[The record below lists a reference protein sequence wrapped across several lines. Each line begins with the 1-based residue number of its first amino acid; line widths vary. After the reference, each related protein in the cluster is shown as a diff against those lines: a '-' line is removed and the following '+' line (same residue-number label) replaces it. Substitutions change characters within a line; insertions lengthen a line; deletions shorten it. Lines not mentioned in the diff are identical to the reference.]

1 MKTLVGPAIFTL
13 VVVLLF
19 VGIGELVTQI
29 SGEANRP
36 RGGAAVAGE
45 VTPEAGEALF
55 WGRGKCSTCHAISGR
70 GSSIRGPDQGDR
82 GPLGLA
88 IGKRAEERARE
99 RTRTTSRAVTATD
112 YLVESLI
119 DPGAYVV
126 NGFKNEMPN
135 PLLPPIS
142 LTPDEVRAVVLY
154 LQTLGG
160 TADATAIRIPDT
172 ARVVRAAPGEPTLL
186 AGGDAARGRKLF
198 FDEAG
203 AAACAK
209 CHRVADR
216 GATVGPELT
225 GVGGTRDTGFI
236 VESILTPAKSI
247 ASGYET
253 VLIVTRSGQMVTGIA
268 RGEDADAVVV
278 VDAQGRTQRV
288 RKNEI
293 DKRVPQTTSLMPEN
307 YRELLTVAEL
317 SDLVAF
323 LVSLK

>member
-1 MKTLVGPAIFTL
+1 MKALVGPTIFTL

-19 VGIGELVTQI
+19 VGIGELVTRI

-36 RGGAAVAGE
+36 RGTAVAGE
-45 VTPEAGEALF
+45 ITPEAGEALF

-70 GSSIRGPDQGDR
+70 GSSIRGPDQGER
-82 GPLGLA
+82 GPLGLP

-99 RTRTTSRAVTATD
+99 RSRATGRPFTPTD

-126 NGFKNEMPN
+126 SGFKNEMPN

-142 LTPDEVRAVVLY
+142 LTPDELRAVVLY

-160 TADATAIRIPDT
+160 TADATAIRIPET
-172 ARVVRAAPGEPTLL
+172 ARVVRATGGESTLL
-186 AGGDAARGRKLF
+186 AGGDAAKGQKLF

-225 GVGGTRDTGFI
+225 GIGGTRDSSFI
-236 VESILTPAKSI
+236 VDSILTPAKSI

-253 VLIVTRSGQMVTGIA
+253 VLIVTRGGQMVTGIA

-278 VDAQGRTQRV
+278 VDAQGNAQRV
-288 RKNEI
+288 RKSEI